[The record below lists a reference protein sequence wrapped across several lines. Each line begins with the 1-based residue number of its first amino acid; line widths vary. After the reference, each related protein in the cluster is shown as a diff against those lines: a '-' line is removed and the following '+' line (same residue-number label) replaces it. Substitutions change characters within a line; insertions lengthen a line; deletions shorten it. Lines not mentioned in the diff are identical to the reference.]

1 MLVFRN
7 TDAVRTLVFE
17 FELILCYHVV
27 RKAYHVF
34 LFILQ
39 GYIYILVELIRRQLY
54 KAFYCLYG
62 IRASLIII
70 FPIIFLIM
78 TDPNNTSLPNLVTIN
93 VTAQAPLKLT
103 SSNYWS
109 WKLQFQTLF
118 IGYDLQGFVDGT
130 KPYPP

>member
-54 KAFYCLYG
+54 KAFYRLYG

>member
-39 GYIYILVELIRRQLY
+39 GYIYIYIY
-54 KAFYCLYG
+54 
-62 IRASLIII
+62 ISSL
-70 FPIIFLIM
+70 
-78 TDPNNTSLPNLVTIN
+78 S
-93 VTAQAPLKLT
+93 
-103 SSNYWS
+103 
-109 WKLQFQTLF
+109 
-118 IGYDLQGFVDGT
+118 
-130 KPYPP
+130 